1 MREQQQ
7 PPDGGDWFDELTGEG
22 EAAPDDGTPTDFLRR
37 IMADE
42 TQTGT
47 ARVAAAKVLMDRG
60 VGTSEDA
67 ATVAMARQVRE
78 LTSEQLDA
86 ELARFMQDGTPPP
99 DGGLDAYLSKLIEH
113 ERREA
118 GDRPLPMRWER
129 EVRRRVGRRVRKIA
143 ADFDRRV
150 EAAVLAATSQAVES
164 PSTAEEQQVAVV
176 VPLHLRSRG
185 ERTPSEQMDQDM
197 IDSRRAEL
205 PPGQQQ
211 HVPPGLDPR
220 AVGRAWGSRR
230 P

>member
-1 MREQQQ
+1 MPGQQQ
-7 PPDGGDWFDELTGEG
+7 PPDGGDWFDDLTGEG
-22 EAAPDDGTPTDFLRR
+22 EATPDDGTPTDFLRR
-37 IMADE
+37 IMADA

-67 ATVAMARQVRE
+67 ATVALARQVRE
-78 LTSEQLDA
+78 LTSKQLDA
-86 ELARFMQDGTPPP
+86 ELARFMREGSMPPE
-99 DGGLDAYLSKLIEH
+99 GGLDAYLSKLIEH

-129 EVRRRVGRRVRKIA
+129 EVQRRVGRRVRKIA

-150 EAAVLAATSQAVES
+150 QAAVLAATSRAVES
-164 PSTAEEQQVAVV
+164 PSTSEEPQMAVV
-176 VPLHLRSRG
+176 VPLHLRSRA
-185 ERTPSEQMDQDM
+185 ERTPSEQIDQDL

-205 PPGQQQ
+205 PPGQQR

-220 AVGRAWGSRR
+220 ALGRAWSSGR